1 MRKAPMMNRPFT
13 MGILYG
19 TGEFEFAYSFQLTV
33 SFRPPT
39 KSA

>member
-19 TGEFEFAYSFQLTV
+19 KGKFVSAYSFQLTV